1 MQSFVHVAS
10 IIIGLLLFS
19 CVPDLKERGYD
30 TKKLAEEIKD
40 RKIKK
45 VTSSQ
50 LQTWIL
56 QKSMLITEM
65 LNQAGDAQIQKKWQD
80 SLQKAYAIKIW
91 QISADD
97 KNLLQSSEGKRK
109 AFLEAFFY
117 ELEQGKTIEPT
128 LQKLENEDFIFVN
141 KVANAP
147 QKVWLLE
154 FTKQEAIR
162 HIDAKELRKMRE

>member
-1 MQSFVHVAS
+1 MKIISFVSVLW
-10 IIIGLLLFS
+10 LLSS

-45 VTSSQ
+45 VTPRQ
-50 LQTWIL
+50 LQNWVL
-56 QKSMLITEM
+56 QKSLLITDL
-65 LNQAGDAQIQKKWQD
+65 LNQAPSSDVQKKLQD
-80 SLQKAYAIKIW
+80 SLQNAFAIKIS
-91 QISADD
+91 QISAED
-97 KNLLQSSEGKRK
+97 KKLLQNAQGKRK

-141 KVANAP
+141 KVSNAP
-147 QKVWLLE
+147 QKAWFLE

-162 HIDAKELRKMRE
+162 HIDAKELRKMREQ